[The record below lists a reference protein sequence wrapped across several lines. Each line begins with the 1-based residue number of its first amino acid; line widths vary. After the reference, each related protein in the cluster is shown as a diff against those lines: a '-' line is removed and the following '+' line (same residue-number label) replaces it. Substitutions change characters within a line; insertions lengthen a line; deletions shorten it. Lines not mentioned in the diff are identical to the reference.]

1 MPIDQQ
7 DFELLEQLSAGY
19 MRVSQ
24 LELSEST
31 EPWQRSALS
40 LIESAHAEFK
50 SLVEREDIEEAQAL
64 EAMQGVR
71 AARQRL
77 DMVFANLVAVLE
89 IMHGEG
95 RLEPAPSEGAEEG
108 ALAHFLAR
116 YTPGQFESLRDA
128 QALKALEAGVSL
140 LGGAR
145 RSELRQ
151 SLEEEA
157 QQTRQGLKVARMS
170 ASAEGSEAVEA
181 YAELVDGRG
190 LAKVCYLTAR
200 DLISAALRFEGRHDE
215 LDLVLPFVDDTRTVG
230 VKL

>member
-7 DFELLEQLSAGY
+7 DFELLEQLNGGY

-31 EPWQRSALS
+31 LPWQRSALS
-40 LIESAHAEFK
+40 LLESAYAEFK

-77 DMVFANLVAVLE
+77 DMVFANLLAILE
-89 IMHGEG
+89 VMHGEG
-95 RLEPAPSEGAEEG
+95 RLTDEPRPSGGEDELGA
-108 ALAHFLAR
+108 FLAR
-116 YTPGQFESLRDA
+116 YAPGQFESMRDA
-128 QALKALEAGVSL
+128 QALKALDAGVAL

-157 QQTRQGLKVARMS
+157 QLARQGLKVARMT

-190 LAKVCYLTAR
+190 LARVCYLTAR
-200 DLISAALRFEGRHDE
+200 DLVSAALRFEGRHDE
-215 LDLVLPFVDDTRTVG
+215 LDLMLPFVDETRTVG
-230 VKL
+230 IKL